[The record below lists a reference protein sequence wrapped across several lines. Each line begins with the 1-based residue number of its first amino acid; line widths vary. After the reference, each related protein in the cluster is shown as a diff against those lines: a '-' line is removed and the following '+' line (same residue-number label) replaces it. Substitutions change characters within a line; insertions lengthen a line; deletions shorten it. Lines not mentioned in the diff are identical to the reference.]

1 MHSCPI
7 YAGGAD
13 LLGNR
18 PIFSRGWNAEQFG
31 EPRFIS
37 FARRAPAVLVNA
49 FGMFPAQSIA
59 HLLLKLNVCLDIIR
73 NG

>member
-1 MHSCPI
+1 MRSCPT

-37 FARRAPAVLVNA
+37 FARWAPAVLVNA
-49 FGMFPAQSIA
+49 FRVFPAQSLA